1 MKLEI
6 KNLSVHLDDQP
17 ILRDVSLEVANGEF
31 VSLLGPSGCGK
42 TTMLKTIAGLLPV
55 GAGEI
60 FLGDQEVSRVPT
72 HKRGAVV
79 VFQDLRMFP
88 HMTAAENVAFPLK
101 MQGVPKKE
109 RLKIASE
116 FLKKVHLEGRE
127 NQPVSKMSGGQQQ
140 RVALARALAAQPK
153 LLLLDEPFS
162 ALDENLREDMRQ
174 LVKSLQRELGVTT
187 LLVTHDRGEA
197 LSMSDR
203 VALMFDGQLAQHDT
217 PEAVYTRPATRQAA
231 DYFGDCVYLPGKVSD
246 GQFGSPFVDL
256 PTRLPDGDY
265 DLMIRPSQ
273 LEVDCPGYLE
283 ATVTDLRYYGGEI
296 AVELELAPGIR
307 LRKAYARHPGWKAG
321 QRIRCSIAVDHPVL
335 FIKGERRN
343 NHADHQHSRP
353 GRTEPESSDFGL

>member
-6 KNLSVHLDDQP
+6 KDLSVHLDDQP
-17 ILRDVSLEVANGEF
+17 ILRNVSLEVADGEF

-55 GAGEI
+55 GSGEI
-60 FLGDQEVSRVPT
+60 YLGDQEVSKVPT

-109 RLKIASE
+109 RLKIAAE
-116 FLKKVHLEGRE
+116 FLEKVHLDGRE

-140 RVALARALAAQPK
+140 RVALARALAAKPK

-174 LVKSLQRELGVTT
+174 LVKCLQRELGVTT
-187 LLVTHDRGEA
+187 VLVTHDRGEA

-203 VALMFDGQLAQHDT
+203 VALMFDGEIVQYDT
-217 PEAVYTRPATRQAA
+217 PESVYTQPATRQAA
-231 DYFGDCVYLPGKVSD
+231 DYFGDCVYLPGNVTNGKFCSE
-246 GQFGSPFVDL
+246 FVDL
-256 PTRLPDGDY
+256 PALLPDGDY
-265 DLMIRPSQ
+265 DLMIRPAQ
-273 LEVDCPGYLE
+273 LEADCPGHLE
-283 ATVTDLRYYGGEI
+283 ATVTDIRYYGAEI
-296 AVELELAPGIR
+296 TAELELVPGIR
-307 LRKAYARHPGWKAG
+307 IRKTYPRHPGWKMG
-321 QRIRCSIAVDHPVL
+321 QRIRCSIAVDVPVL
-335 FIKGERRN
+335 FSK
-343 NHADHQHSRP
+343 
-353 GRTEPESSDFGL
+353 

>member
-6 KNLSVHLDDQP
+6 KSLSVHLDDQP
-17 ILRDVSLEVANGEF
+17 ILRNVSLEVADGEF

-55 GAGEI
+55 GSGEI
-60 FLGDQEVSRVPT
+60 YLGDQEVSRVPT

-109 RLKIASE
+109 RLSIAAE
-116 FLKKVHLEGRE
+116 YLKKVHLEGRE

-140 RVALARALAAQPK
+140 RVALARALAAKPK

-174 LVKSLQRELGVTT
+174 LVKQLQRELGVTT
-187 LLVTHDRGEA
+187 MLVTHDRGEA

-203 VALMFDGQLAQHDT
+203 VALMFDGQLAQFDR
-217 PEAVYTRPATRQAA
+217 PETVYTRPATRQGA
-231 DYFGDCVYLPGKVSD
+231 DYFGDSVYLPGKVKD
-246 GQFGSPFVDL
+246 GRFCSEFVDL
-256 PTRLPDGDY
+256 PTELPDGDY
-265 DLMIRPSQ
+265 DLMLRPAQ
-273 LEVDCPGYLE
+273 LEADCPGHLE
-283 ATVTDLRYYGGEI
+283 ALVTDIRYYGAEI
-296 AVELELAPGIR
+296 AAELELAPGIR
-307 LRKAYARHPGWKAG
+307 IRKTYPSHPG
-321 QRIRCSIAVDHPVL
+321 
-335 FIKGERRN
+335 
-343 NHADHQHSRP
+343 
-353 GRTEPESSDFGL
+353 

>member
-1 MKLEI
+1 MKLEV

-17 ILRDVSLEVANGEF
+17 ILRNVSLDVADGEF

-55 GAGEI
+55 GRGEI
-60 FLGDQEVSRVPT
+60 FLGEQEVSLVPT

-101 MQGVPKKE
+101 MQGIPRRE
-109 RLKIASE
+109 RLRIASE

-140 RVALARALAAQPK
+140 RVALARALAAKPK

-174 LVKSLQRELGVTT
+174 LVKHLQRELGVTT

-203 VALMFDGQLAQHDT
+203 VALMFEGQLLQYDT
-217 PEAVYTRPATRQAA
+217 PEAVYTRPSTRQTA
-231 DYFGDCVYLPGKVSD
+231 DYFGDCVYLPGSVTQGRFCSR
-246 GQFGSPFVDL
+246 FVDL
-256 PTRLPDGDY
+256 SAQLPDGDY
-265 DLMIRPSQ
+265 DLMIRPPQ
-273 LEVDCPGYLE
+273 LEADRTGHLE
-283 ATVTDLRYYGGEI
+283 AVVRDLRYYGPEI
-296 AVELELAPGIR
+296 AADLELAPGIR
-307 LRKAYARHPGWKAG
+307 IRKTYPSHPGWEAG
-321 QRIRCSIAVDHPVL
+321 QSIRCRIAVDSPVL
-335 FIKGERRN
+335 FPK
-343 NHADHQHSRP
+343 
-353 GRTEPESSDFGL
+353 